1 MTQYRNSKWLNLT
14 AAAALLLAVLILFQ
28 FLYQKDNKYTNGPP
42 YGSQG
47 VFAFSARD
55 LTGSRPLFLID
66 GWEFYPDQLLTPDTV
81 GSVPDQSMSFI
92 FIGQYSNFS
101 FLSSGHSPFG
111 RATYR
116 LLLRY
121 DGEPRLLTL
130 EVPELFTDYQ
140 LWINGQPVEQGSPF
154 ATFYMDGTAEIL
166 LNTDNRSH
174 YYSGLTYPPALGTPE
189 AVHRMLFLRHM
200 FYGILCIFPLALCL
214 YAAAAWRIR
223 DRDRRLLHF
232 GLLCLFFFHP
242 LRLSVHSPAGP
253 VRKAL
258 VCRGG
263 CLLDGYAV

>member
-66 GWEFYPDQLLTPDTV
+66 GWEFYPDQLLTPDTI
-81 GSVPDQSMSFI
+81 GSAPDQSVSFI

-154 ATFYMDGTAEIL
+154 AAFYMDGTAEIL

-200 FYGILCIFPLALCL
+200 FYGILCLRGRCL
-214 YAAAAWRIR
+214 ENTGQGQAP
-223 DRDRRLLHF
+223 DTFRLIMPVL
-232 GLLCLFFFHP
+232 FHP
-242 LRLSVHSPAGP
+242 LRLSVHSPAGS

>member
-101 FLSSGHSPFG
+101 FLPYYPNN
-111 RATYR
+111 T
-116 LLLRY
+116 RY
-121 DGEPRLLTL
+121 HRKYAIQLT
-130 EVPELFTDYQ
+130 
-140 LWINGQPVEQGSPF
+140 
-154 ATFYMDGTAEIL
+154 
-166 LNTDNRSH
+166 
-174 YYSGLTYPPALGTPE
+174 
-189 AVHRMLFLRHM
+189 
-200 FYGILCIFPLALCL
+200 
-214 YAAAAWRIR
+214 
-223 DRDRRLLHF
+223 
-232 GLLCLFFFHP
+232 
-242 LRLSVHSPAGP
+242 
-253 VRKAL
+253 
-258 VCRGG
+258 
-263 CLLDGYAV
+263 

>member
-47 VFAFSARD
+47 VFTFSARD

-66 GWEFYPDQLLTPDTV
+66 GWEFYPDQLLTPDTI
-81 GSVPDQSMSFI
+81 GSAPDQSVSFI

-116 LLLRY
+116 LLLQY

-154 ATFYMDGTAEIL
+154 AAFYMDGTAEIL

-189 AVHRMLFLRHM
+189 AVHRMLFLRHVLRHTV
-200 FYGILCIFPLALCL
+200 YLSPGPVPLRGRCL
-214 YAAAAWRIR
+214 ENTGQGQAP
-223 DRDRRLLHF
+223 DTFRLIMPVL
-232 GLLCLFFFHP
+232 FHP
-242 LRLSVHSPAGP
+242 LRLSVHSPAGS

>member
-166 LNTDNRSH
+166 LNTDNR
-174 YYSGLTYPPALGTPE
+174 
-189 AVHRMLFLRHM
+189 
-200 FYGILCIFPLALCL
+200 PLLQRSDLSPCP
-214 YAAAAWRIR
+214 W
-223 DRDRRLLHF
+223 
-232 GLLCLFFFHP
+232 HP
-242 LRLSVHSPAGP
+242 
-253 VRKAL
+253 
-258 VCRGG
+258 
-263 CLLDGYAV
+263 